1 MLKLLFKNLGQRLLS
16 LGEVGIVVAA
26 FLVEYV
32 AAVETVQN
40 LVEVVAADADD
51 VRRLKRQLL

>member
-1 MLKLLFKNLGQRLLS
+1 MLKLLFKNLGQRLVS

-32 AAVETVQN
+32 AAVEIV
-40 LVEVVAADADD
+40 
-51 VRRLKRQLL
+51 